1 MDRKLLAVY
10 MNDHLAGSA
19 IGKSLARRIAQ
30 QNEGNDYGREV
41 AEIARE
47 IEDDQAT
54 LLEVM
59 RRAGVRRTRIRLVFA
74 RLTELATRLKPN
86 GRLFGYSPL
95 SRVLELEGLT
105 MGITGKLELWR
116 SLQAVQT
123 DPPRYPTPITA
134 GWRSARRVSATA
146 SRSSTSG
153 RPPRPSATS
162 ALILRSSGPR

>member
-10 MNDHLAGSA
+10 MNDHLAGSV
-19 IGKSLARRIAQ
+19 IGKNLARRIAQ

-123 DPPRYPTPITA
+123 DPEIPDADYGRLA
-134 GWRSARRVSATA
+134 ERAEGQRDRVEELHLRAA
-146 SRSSTSG
+146 
-153 RPPRPSATS
+153 AE
-162 ALILRSSGPR
+162 ALGG